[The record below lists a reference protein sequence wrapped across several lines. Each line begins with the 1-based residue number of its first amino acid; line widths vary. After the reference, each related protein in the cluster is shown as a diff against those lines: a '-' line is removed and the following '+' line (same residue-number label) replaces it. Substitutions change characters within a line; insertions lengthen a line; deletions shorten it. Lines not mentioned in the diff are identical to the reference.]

1 MSGENGRRDGGGN
14 VAGEGEDDGVAVGA
28 EATAVAAGEALVEA
42 EVVVGREDAA
52 KARRDV
58 EGVEPR
64 EGAFAR
70 VSGPGYEGERE

>member
-1 MSGENGRRDGGGN
+1 M
-14 VAGEGEDDGVAVGA
+14 AGEGEDDGVAVGA

-52 KARRDV
+52 VARRDV